1 MPTVTVSLSVIVVQ
15 VTCFDG
21 MSDLQ
26 FTVVQ
31 SVYCCG
37 ASLALFLLTVVIFPL
52 VCWQRFDSEKAGD
65 REVSWLMTS
74 MIIIEL
80 DKDGWAS

>member
-1 MPTVTVSLSVIVVQ
+1 MAFMPTVTVSLSVIVVQ

-31 SVYCCG
+31 SVYRCG

-52 VCWQRFDSEKAGD
+52 VC
-65 REVSWLMTS
+65 
-74 MIIIEL
+74 
-80 DKDGWAS
+80 